1 MPMNRGEV
9 WWVERPEGKRRPF
22 LILTR
27 DRALAVVNEVIAV
40 PATRGPRGL
49 AIEVPL
55 GPEDGMPAECVLSLD
70 NLDLVAR
77 VYFRERITRLNPDRM
92 RQACRALALAT
103 GCA

>member
-40 PATRGPRGL
+40 PATRVPRGL

-55 GPEDGMPAECVLSLD
+55 GPEDGMRRSACCRSTISTSSPASTS
-70 NLDLVAR
+70 AS
-77 VYFRERITRLNPDRM
+77 
-92 RQACRALALAT
+92 ASRA
-103 GCA
+103 